1 MLRVLRQPIEST
13 LNAVLGVEFGGGGV
27 AWCDGQGWVDAGEV
41 LCGPLAES
49 AVAVVDEGHC

>member
-1 MLRVLRQPIEST
+1 MAA